1 MGAPSAAAEP
11 PSSLWWDTL
20 DTAPTPRPALS
31 GDRSVDVAIVG
42 GGFTGLWTARE
53 LLMRDPTLSVL
64 VIEAVTCGFGAS
76 GRNGGWA
83 SALFAKGDDA
93 IAARHGREAALAM
106 RAAMR
111 DSVDAI
117 GHAVAADGIACDYV
131 KGGTVTVARG
141 AVQLERAQADV
152 LHARSFGDDD
162 LILLGPDDVA
172 DLIHVD
178 GASGGTFTPHCAT
191 IHPAKLARGLATAV
205 ERLGGAI
212 VEGTAA
218 TTIVP
223 RAGNRR
229 PQVHTT
235 HGVVDASVVVRATEA
250 WTSTFAASRRSI
262 APIYSLMVATEPL
275 SDATW
280 ASIGLAG
287 RPTFADF
294 RHLII
299 YGQRTADGRLA
310 FGGRGAPYHFRSR
323 IDPSFDRNETVDE
336 HLRATLVELFPALH
350 GTTFTHHWG
359 GPLGAA
365 RDWWSSVSYD
375 RASGLA
381 AAGGYVGD
389 GVTTSNLAG
398 RTLADLI
405 CGIDS
410 PLCHLPWVGHRSP
423 KWEPEPLRYLG
434 INAGLLAAQLGDRT
448 ERTRGRPSRVAATMQ
463 RYLDAT

>member
-1 MGAPSAAAEP
+1 MGTPAADAAPP
-11 PSSLWWDTL
+11 RSLWWDTL
-20 DTAPTPRPALS
+20 DAVPEQRPALD

-53 LLMRDPTLSVL
+53 LLVRDPSLSVL
-64 VIEAVTCGFGAS
+64 VIEAAVCGFGAS

-83 SALFAKGDDA
+83 SALFAKSDEA
-93 IAARHGREAALAM
+93 IAATHGRDAALAM

-111 DSVDAI
+111 ESIDAI
-117 GHAVAADGIACDYV
+117 GAAAVHDGIACDFV

-141 AVQLERAQADV
+141 AVQLERAKAEV
-152 LHARSFGDDD
+152 AHARSFGDLD
-162 LILLGPDDVA
+162 LTLLGPDDVA
-172 DLIHVD
+172 DLLHMG
-178 GASGGTFTPHCAT
+178 GASGGTFTPHCAS
-191 IHPAKLARGLATAV
+191 IHPAKLVRGLAASV
-205 ERLGGAI
+205 ERLGGVI

-218 TTIVP
+218 STILP
-223 RAGNRR
+223 RRGVRG
-229 PQVHTT
+229 PEVHTSR
-235 HGVVDASVVVRATEA
+235 GVVSADVVVRATEA
-250 WTSTFAASRRSI
+250 WTSTFAATRRTV
-262 APIYSLMVATEPL
+262 APLYSLMVATEPL
-275 SDATW
+275 SATTW
-280 ASIGLAG
+280 ASIGLDG

-310 FGGRGAPYHFRSR
+310 FGGRGAPYHFGSR
-323 IDPSFDRNETVDE
+323 IRPTFDQNESVAS
-336 HLRATLVELFPALH
+336 HLRATLLELFPALEE
-350 GTTFTHHWG
+350 TTFTHHWG
-359 GPLGAA
+359 GPLGVA

-375 RASGLA
+375 RSSGLA

-405 CGIDS
+405 CGLDTPI
-410 PLCHLPWVGHRSP
+410 CHLPWVDHRSP

-434 INAGLLAAQLGDRT
+434 INAGLLAAELGDRT
-448 ERTRGRPSRVAATMQ
+448 ERSQGRASKVATTMQ